1 MDEGIVKQ
9 IVDELLS
16 SMEPIETQS
25 GALMQFLKAKGLAT
39 DEELAPFL
47 EQAGNAANVRWRAVR
62 VRTAALISNAMKPAD
77 QDVQKTPATQSR
89 TALSYVLIS
98 RFHGVRNQCC

>member
-1 MDEGIVKQ
+1 
-9 IVDELLS
+9 
-16 SMEPIETQS
+16 MEPIETQS

-89 TALSYVLIS
+89 TALSHES
-98 RFHGVRNQCC
+98 NETPPTKDAPAEQESGREETQKGQ